1 MKIHYSKDE
10 NGQEILT
17 DESGFHQVMMEWE
30 EPYMKKCIEILNPRG
45 KVLEIGFGMGYSA
58 QAIVDHEAVREYT
71 VIECSPEVW
80 KKVEEFKE
88 KNSHKCDINLVKG
101 RWQDVLYTCE
111 KFDCGFFD
119 DYCYEN
125 NTNRFEQ
132 FINEFTNNHMDIG
145 GQVGAYSGFKSG
157 YNLDGLVL
165 QEHKFDSTIPQNC
178 RYTNETW
185 VQIFTKI
192 SKTSKIF
199 KKVSQVS
206 KNIFSQIIVQD
217 NFEKNFE
224 KVLKIFDKSF
234 EVCDDGEFLFIHF
247 SGKGAVVRIGGGI
260 FIGDKID
267 RAVVCRYEG
276 AEVTGEVTQLRV
288 RPIR

>member
-45 KVLEIGFGMGYSA
+45 KVLEVGFGMGYSA

-80 KKVEEFKE
+80 KRVEEFKE
-88 KNSHKCDINLVKG
+88 KNSHKCSINLVRG

-111 KFDCGFFD
+111 KFDCAFFD

-125 NTNRFEQ
+125 NSSRFEQ
-132 FINEFTNNHMDIG
+132 FINEFANNHMDIG
-145 GQVGAYSGFKSG
+145 GQVGAYSGFSCG
-157 YNLDGLVL
+157 YYMEGLVNR
-165 QEHKFDSTIPQNC
+165 QFKFKTEIPDNC
-178 RYTNETW
+178 RYTKETW
-185 VQIFTKI
+185 IQIYTKI

-199 KKVSQVS
+199 KKVSKVS
-206 KNIFSQIIVQD
+206 ENNFSQIIVQD

-247 SGKGAVVRIGGGI
+247 GGKGAAIKPGHGM
-260 FIGDKID
+260 FIGDKMN
-267 RAVVCRYEG
+267 RAVVCRYDN
-276 AEVTGEVTQLRV
+276 TKIDGEVTQLRV
-288 RPIR
+288 RPIQ